1 MSHVIVLLI
10 FWRPV
15 GRAAEYNCCSFTC
28 TSTVASFLRS
38 YVDSQTR
45 SRLHLVAMHRCFE
58 KPHLMTLLTPTNCI
72 LFIINMLL
80 RFHFVLVVVLH
91 YVCMCSHFYYTK
103 F

>member
-45 SRLHLVAMHRCFE
+45 SRLHLVTMHRCF
-58 KPHLMTLLTPTNCI
+58 
-72 LFIINMLL
+72 
-80 RFHFVLVVVLH
+80 
-91 YVCMCSHFYYTK
+91 
-103 F
+103 